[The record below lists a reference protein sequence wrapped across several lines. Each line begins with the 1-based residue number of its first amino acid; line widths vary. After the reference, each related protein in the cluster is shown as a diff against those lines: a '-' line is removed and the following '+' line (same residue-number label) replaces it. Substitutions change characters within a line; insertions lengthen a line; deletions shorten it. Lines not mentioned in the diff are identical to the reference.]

1 MVFRVRDRFDF
12 AFPVIRA
19 SSSREPGACS
29 AITRSRSRL
38 PADSTLAKDS
48 VEVNRTFG
56 SSGAMRKDPLTF
68 LRTSGVDRSVVKT
81 RERRVRIGVVIAT
94 CLRLNYVAIAT
105 RNDLHSG
112 GYSH

>member
-38 PADSTLAKDS
+38 PADSNLAKDS
-48 VEVNRTFG
+48 VEVKRTFG

-81 RERRVRIGVVIAT
+81 RERRVRIWVVIAT
-94 CLRLNYVAIAT
+94 CLMLN
-105 RNDLHSG
+105 
-112 GYSH
+112 